1 MQLAIAAVLSFCA
14 LESEAQTYC
23 SPLFGSG
30 CTFGDQIENFSTIG
44 GQTNII
50 NNGSGCST
58 GNYTYDSTQ
67 LVTTLPGG
75 SFDISVQ
82 AGSAY
87 SQGFA
92 IWVDWNNNG
101 TLTDPGELV
110 YTSPTWATTPFS
122 GTVTVPNLVTYGTNL
137 RMRVRCSWNSI
148 PTDPCANQSYGE
160 VEDYNLIV
168 LPPAA
173 NDAGVASIDTPL
185 VSSCTLAN
193 SLWVTLNNSGTDTLS
208 SATINWSVNGTA
220 QTPVLWSGAI
230 VPSTNDTMSTFVGN
244 YTFAI
249 GDVIEVYTT
258 MPNGVLDSLPQN
270 DTIVFT
276 VPPLSLNGVYT
287 IDSLGTGLNNYQSFT
302 QAVNDLNLVGVC
314 GPVTFNVA
322 NDTYADQQVLF
333 NNIAGTS
340 TTNTITFQSA
350 SGDTSQCVVEYT
362 SQGGANLTYDGVVR
376 FNTGAS
382 NIHFKNIKFYN
393 PSTSSTYATVVS
405 VNGDANNISFEGC
418 RLQNDQVLSGSN
430 QASLVYKNGS
440 EGDNA
445 TFEGCSFVNGS
456 YGVYWYGSSSLYDQG
471 LEMTNNEFVNQ
482 RSYGSYLYYQ
492 DNVHIENNTVTSNTT
507 STFGYG
513 FSMWYFSGDIKLKN
527 NHVYQGVGSS
537 WPTYGFYIVNW
548 TGDFMNPADVS
559 GNVISMPNGG
569 TYGTYMSN
577 ALFVDFAN
585 NSILFEDASSFDE
598 AVYITNGA
606 ANRFFNNV
614 VSAGGNAL
622 TMYVSGVGIAYSDNN
637 AFTGS
642 NGITWN
648 GSHSDINS
656 LTAAT
661 EMDSN
666 SVWLTGAAFADS
678 MNLRTCNDSLDGTGT
693 DNLNYLM
700 DLQGDPAMIG
710 AYDIGADQFATALSF
725 DLQDTVGL
733 CSGGVASLEAWYY
746 DTIVWNNTD
755 TGNYY
760 QTNTPGSVVVQGSG
774 LCGVG
779 TDTVIVSPA
788 PLVDLPANSVI
799 CLGGTGTIDAGISN
813 ASYAWST
820 GETTQSIIVTSTGSY
835 SVTVTDQDG
844 CVSDD
849 MTTADLSVPV
859 SLNAEEILCD
869 GGSITLDAG
878 ISGGTY
884 NWSTGE
890 TTQAIS
896 VSTSGAVSVTVTD
909 GSGCVS
915 DASTDVIDVA
925 FPAADFTSSSSNYSA
940 SFNNQSSNGESYL
953 WLFGDGDSST
963 VENPSHIYPW
973 SNQDSVEF
981 TVTLIT
987 SNACGS
993 DTSVSTVYVG
1003 DAVSVNEIAEGGL
1016 VSMYPN
1022 PAKGEV
1028 NISFENVGG
1037 LNEVGVSITDLQG
1050 KIVLTSN
1057 FNLNG
1062 SSKVEV
1068 LDISKLSTGFYLVS
1082 IEGNGH
1088 SITEQLIVE

>member
-1 MQLAIAAVLSFCA
+1 
-14 LESEAQTYC
+14 
-23 SPLFGSG
+23 
-30 CTFGDQIENFSTIG
+30 
-44 GQTNII
+44 
-50 NNGSGCST
+50 
-58 GNYTYDSTQ
+58 
-67 LVTTLPGG
+67 
-75 SFDISVQ
+75 
-82 AGSAY
+82 
-87 SQGFA
+87 
-92 IWVDWNNNG
+92 
-101 TLTDPGELV
+101 
-110 YTSPTWATTPFS
+110 
-122 GTVTVPNLVTYGTNL
+122 
-137 RMRVRCSWNSI
+137 
-148 PTDPCANQSYGE
+148 
-160 VEDYNLIV
+160 
-168 LPPAA
+168 
-173 NDAGVASIDTPL
+173 
-185 VSSCTLAN
+185 
-193 SLWVTLNNSGTDTLS
+193 
-208 SATINWSVNGTA
+208 
-220 QTPVLWSGAI
+220 
-230 VPSTNDTMSTFVGN
+230 
-244 YTFAI
+244 
-249 GDVIEVYTT
+249 
-258 MPNGVLDSLPQN
+258 
-270 DTIVFT
+270 
-276 VPPLSLNGVYT
+276 
-287 IDSLGTGLNNYQSFT
+287 
-302 QAVNDLNLVGVC
+302 
-314 GPVTFNVA
+314 
-322 NDTYADQQVLF
+322 
-333 NNIAGTS
+333 
-340 TTNTITFQSA
+340 
-350 SGDTSQCVVEYT
+350 
-362 SQGGANLTYDGVVR
+362 
-376 FNTGAS
+376 
-382 NIHFKNIKFYN
+382 
-393 PSTSSTYATVVS
+393 
-405 VNGDANNISFEGC
+405 
-418 RLQNDQVLSGSN
+418 
-430 QASLVYKNGS
+430 
-440 EGDNA
+440 
-445 TFEGCSFVNGS
+445 
-456 YGVYWYGSSSLYDQG
+456 
-471 LEMTNNEFVNQ
+471 
-482 RSYGSYLYYQ
+482 
-492 DNVHIENNTVTSNTT
+492 
-507 STFGYG
+507 
-513 FSMWYFSGDIKLKN
+513 
-527 NHVYQGVGSS
+527 
-537 WPTYGFYIVNW
+537 
-548 TGDFMNPADVS
+548 
-559 GNVISMPNGG
+559 
-569 TYGTYMSN
+569 
-577 ALFVDFAN
+577 
-585 NSILFEDASSFDE
+585 
-598 AVYITNGA
+598 
-606 ANRFFNNV
+606 
-614 VSAGGNAL
+614 
-622 TMYVSGVGIAYSDNN
+622 
-637 AFTGS
+637 
-642 NGITWN
+642 
-648 GSHSDINS
+648 
-656 LTAAT
+656 
-661 EMDSN
+661 
-666 SVWLTGAAFADS
+666 
-678 MNLRTCNDSLDGTGT
+678 
-693 DNLNYLM
+693 M